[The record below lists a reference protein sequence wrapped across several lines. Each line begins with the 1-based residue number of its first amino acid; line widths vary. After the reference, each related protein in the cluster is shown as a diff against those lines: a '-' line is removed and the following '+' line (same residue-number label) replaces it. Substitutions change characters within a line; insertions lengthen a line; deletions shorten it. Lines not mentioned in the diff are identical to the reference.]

1 MRQVYISCRSR
12 IWGISIS
19 ALDVGDGLS
28 AFKFLPAFLA
38 TIFGLFLGAVV
49 LAVGYK
55 LFLTWLNQEDL
66 TVDKAP

>member
-1 MRQVYISCRSR
+1 M
-12 IWGISIS
+12 
-19 ALDVGDGLS
+19 LGDGLS
-28 AFKFLPAFLA
+28 AFKLLPAFLA